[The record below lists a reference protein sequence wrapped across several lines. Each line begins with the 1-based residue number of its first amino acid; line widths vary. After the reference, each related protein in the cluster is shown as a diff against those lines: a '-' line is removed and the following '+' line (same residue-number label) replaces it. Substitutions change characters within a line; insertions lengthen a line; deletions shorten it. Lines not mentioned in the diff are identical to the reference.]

1 MTGRSGSRES
11 TKWNAWKLWNFALD
25 GITSFST
32 LPLRIW
38 SYLGMVVAL
47 FGFGYAAVL
56 ILRALFFGVDV
67 PGYTSIMVVV
77 LVLGGT
83 ILVSLGVIGEYLGRI
98 FEESKGRP
106 LFVARSYIGFEKR
119 DDSARCHD

>member
-1 MTGRSGSRES
+1 MC

-119 DDSARCHD
+119 DDSARRHD

>member
-1 MTGRSGSRES
+1 MERMEAVELRAGRHYELQYAASADLELSRH
-11 TKWNAWKLWNFALD
+11 
-25 GITSFST
+25 G
-32 LPLRIW
+32 
-38 SYLGMVVAL
+38 VAL

>member
-1 MTGRSGSRES
+1 
-11 TKWNAWKLWNFALD
+11 
-25 GITSFST
+25 
-32 LPLRIW
+32 
-38 SYLGMVVAL
+38 MVVAL

-119 DDSARCHD
+119 NDSARPHD

>member
-1 MTGRSGSRES
+1 
-11 TKWNAWKLWNFALD
+11 
-25 GITSFST
+25 
-32 LPLRIW
+32 
-38 SYLGMVVAL
+38 MVVAL

-83 ILVSLGVIGEYLGRI
+83 ILVSLGGI

-119 DDSARCHD
+119 DDSARRHD